1 VRIAEEDDNGL
12 NNNKDMQGMRGVE
25 KLLERAAMA
34 ANLRCVS
41 SAQIQIT
48 DDDVRPWPCTSR
60 ALSANIQSMYS

>member
-34 ANLRCVS
+34 ANLRCVFC
-41 SAQIQIT
+41 T
-48 DDDVRPWPCTSR
+48 DPNHR
-60 ALSANIQSMYS
+60 